1 MPKTLANTT
10 TLFGDIGAPYG
21 FVYIIP
27 LYTTTESATKTISDM
42 SKQSTKDIK
51 DYIITD
57 TIIGSLGFRRSPP
70 EITNQYK
77 YLMKN
82 QQSKEI
88 DKS

>member
-1 MPKTLANTT
+1 MPIYK
-10 TLFGDIGAPYG
+10 
-21 FVYIIP
+21 
-27 LYTTTESATKTISDM
+27 TTESATKTIADM
-42 SKQSTKDIK
+42 SKQSTKDIR